1 MLGDKTAA
9 MVAYNHKK
17 SQAMAERV
25 CKVIDRL
32 TEAKEIVTIKR
43 LMKETGASRSFFYK
57 NTAVVEKLREVRERQ
72 MSGNFTAAPKIV
84 LDTAMER
91 VLEMQ
96 KDKLE
101 KVCQERDELKAERDK
116 LKKALDKKD
125 LKRFL

>member
-1 MLGDKTAA
+1 MGDKTAA

-17 SQAMAERV
+17 SQEMAERV
-25 CKVIDRL
+25 CKAIDRL

>member
-1 MLGDKTAA
+1 MGDKTAA

-25 CKVIDRL
+25 CKTIDRL
-32 TEAKEIVTIKR
+32 MEAKEIVTIKR

-57 NTAVVEKLREVRERQ
+57 NAAVVEKLREVRERQ
-72 MSGNFTAAPKIV
+72 MGANFTAAPKIV

-101 KVCQERDELKAERDK
+101 KMRQERDELKAERDK

>member
-1 MLGDKTAA
+1 MRDKTAA

-96 KDKLE
+96 RDKLE

>member
-1 MLGDKTAA
+1 MRDKTAA

-25 CKVIDRL
+25 CKAIDRL

-57 NTAVVEKLREVRERQ
+57 NMAVVEKLREVRERQ

-91 VLEMQ
+91 VLEIQ
-96 KDKLE
+96 KDQLE
-101 KVCQERDELKAERDK
+101 KVRQERDELKAERDK